1 MNMPAWQ
8 PDPLT
13 WIDTELARL
22 ERDGLRRRLLV
33 REGPRGAQIT
43 IAGTALIDFSSNDY
57 LGLASDPRLA
67 AAAGETM
74 AAGGWGSGA
83 SPLITGRATAQ
94 AELETEIARFEGAE
108 AALVF
113 PSGFAANS
121 GTIAALVGKN
131 DVIFSDAKNHASIID
146 GCRLSSA
153 TCFIYPHR
161 DCDALDQLLSQSTAK
176 GRRLI
181 VTDSL
186 FSMDGNL
193 APIEKLVDLAT
204 DYQAMLMVDEAHATG
219 VFGRRGRGVVEHV
232 AQQTGR
238 VDLEQKVQ
246 IRVGTLSKALGST
259 GGFVSGSQKL
269 IDWLLNR
276 ARSYAFS
283 TAQPEAASAASRAA
297 IQIVETAP
305 KLRKALLKRAS
316 YFRQEA
322 SKLGWNTGDS
332 VSQIVPLM
340 VGSAKSAM
348 EISAALQNAGF
359 FVPAIRPPTVPPG
372 ESLLRVSLS
381 TSHTPE
387 MIDQLLATLAHLGP

>member
-1 MNMPAWQ
+1 M
-8 PDPLT
+8 
-13 WIDTELARL
+13 
-22 ERDGLRRRLLV
+22 
-33 REGPRGAQIT
+33 
-43 IAGTALIDFSSNDY
+43 
-57 LGLASDPRLA
+57 
-67 AAAGETM
+67 
-74 AAGGWGSGA
+74 
-83 SPLITGRATAQ
+83 
-94 AELETEIARFEGAE
+94 
-108 AALVF
+108 F

-176 GRRLI
+176 GRRRI

-246 IRVGTLSKALGST
+246 IRVVTLSKALGST

-297 IQIVETAP
+297 IHIVETAP

-322 SKLGWNTGDS
+322 SKLGWN
-332 VSQIVPLM
+332 
-340 VGSAKSAM
+340 
-348 EISAALQNAGF
+348 IS
-359 FVPAIRPPTVPPG
+359 
-372 ESLLRVSLS
+372 
-381 TSHTPE
+381 
-387 MIDQLLATLAHLGP
+387 

>member
-1 MNMPAWQ
+1 MPAWQ

-33 REGPRGAQIT
+33 REGPRGARIT

-94 AELETEIARFEGAE
+94 AELETEIARFEGTE

-276 ARSYAFS
+276 ARAYAFS

-297 IQIVETAP
+297 IHIVETAP

-340 VGSAKSAM
+340 VGSAKSAI

>member
-1 MNMPAWQ
+1 MPAWQ

-33 REGPRGAQIT
+33 REGPRGARIT

-94 AELETEIARFEGAE
+94 AELETEIARFEGTE

-259 GGFVSGSQKL
+259 GGFVSGSQQL

-297 IQIVETAP
+297 IHIEVTAP

-340 VGSAKSAM
+340 VGSAKSAI
-348 EISAALQNAGF
+348 EISAALLNAGF

>member
-1 MNMPAWQ
+1 MPAWQ

-33 REGPRGAQIT
+33 REGPRGARIT

-94 AELETEIARFEGAE
+94 AELETEIARFEGTE

-121 GTIAALVGKN
+121 GTIAALGGKN

-161 DCDALDQLLSQSTAK
+161 DCDALAQLLSQSTAK

-259 GGFVSGSQKL
+259 GGFVSGSQQL

-297 IQIVETAP
+297 IHIVETAP

-340 VGSAKSAM
+340 VGSTKSAI